1 MSIPLLYTTV
11 LPYTDCYLWIMDYL
25 PMYLFH
31 MDFKSD
37 FYVFCRVRVFH
48 IQVTFIQK
56 DLIMVSSFK

>member
-11 LPYTDCYLWIMDYL
+11 LPYTDCYLWVNGL
-25 PMYLFH
+25 PTYLFH

-48 IQVTFIQK
+48 IRTGF
-56 DLIMVSSFK
+56 LFSFFSK